1 MRNNQCFDAP
11 MIYCLKI
18 IDTENLT
25 IHAVYFVIFLLLIF
39 KIVTKDYSLISS
51 KKMNQEK

>member
-1 MRNNQCFDAP
+1 
-11 MIYCLKI
+11 MIYCLQI
-18 IDTENLT
+18 IDTENLI

-51 KKMNQEK
+51 KKLNQEK